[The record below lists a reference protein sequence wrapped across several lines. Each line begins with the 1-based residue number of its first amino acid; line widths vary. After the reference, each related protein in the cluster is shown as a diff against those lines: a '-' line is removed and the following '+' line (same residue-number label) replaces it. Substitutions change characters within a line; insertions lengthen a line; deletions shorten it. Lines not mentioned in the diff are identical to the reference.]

1 MHIIFVHFSRMKLAE
16 YLEQTDTT
24 LQAFGER
31 LGVSHTTVLR
41 WATGQAVPR
50 GRARME
56 ALARATQGA
65 VTAADFFPDAPVTP
79 RPGLAETQAPFA
91 AEAEALGL
99 DAAAIAAQAV
109 QEAIRAEKARR
120 WLAENAD
127 AIEAWNRWT
136 ESNELPLAEYR
147 MF

>member
-1 MHIIFVHFSRMKLAE
+1 MKLAA
-16 YLEQTDTT
+16 YLEQTGTT

-50 GRARME
+50 GRGRME

-65 VTAADFFPDAPVTP
+65 VTAADFFPDAEVSVPS
-79 RPGLAETQAPFA
+79 GLAESQAPFA
-91 AEAEALGL
+91 AEAKSLGL
-99 DAAAIAAQAV
+99 DAAAIAAKAV
-109 QEAIRAEKARR
+109 QDAIRAERARR
-120 WLAENAD
+120 WLAENAE